1 MSWVRVPPFRNGGR
15 EQMTAS
21 PSDKY
26 RANVAEASRAHGEVQ
41 KRNALTGKRQAKRGG
56 MCGLRGILKPP
67 TGHSSKARALVRDKG
82 ELHLTTLDPG
92 SSPGVPIGWHTFDA

>member
-1 MSWVRVPPFRNGGR
+1 MARENCVVGSSPTIPQRGR

-26 RANVAEASRAHGEVQ
+26 RANVAEASRAHGEMQ

-56 MCGLRGILKPP
+56 MCG
-67 TGHSSKARALVRDKG
+67 
-82 ELHLTTLDPG
+82 
-92 SSPGVPIGWHTFDA
+92 